1 MIEATP
7 TDREATL
14 IRTAATISARGKL
27 SGEDII
33 TLGNIGIY
41 ILDHLDGLVP
51 DPATA
56 VSMGQVSDSTAL
68 HALNRW
74 AHPDPLYH
82 MPHDPTRNL

>member
-1 MIEATP
+1 MDLATP
-7 TDREATL
+7 TDREATI

-33 TLGNIGIY
+33 TLGNIGID

-51 DPATA
+51 DPTTA

-68 HALNRW
+68 HALSRW
-74 AHPDPLYH
+74 AHPDPTRHATL
-82 MPHDPTRNL
+82 DPTINL